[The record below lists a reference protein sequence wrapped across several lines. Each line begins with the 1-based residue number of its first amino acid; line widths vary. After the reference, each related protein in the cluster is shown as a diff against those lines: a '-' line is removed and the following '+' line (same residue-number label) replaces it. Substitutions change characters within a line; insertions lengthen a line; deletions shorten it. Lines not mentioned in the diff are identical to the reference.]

1 MSEPL
6 VLTIPEDIAEDARN
20 TAKTLGRDAAEMLIE
35 HLAAREFRKPAIFPN
50 EVEEQALMQQLSD
63 GAVWAIAREH
73 MGKKVAQRMRSLMRK
88 NSLGKISPQEHQ
100 ELETLVEAGQ
110 ITSAPDPLT
119 GKVVP
124 LFNSR
129 IQNWDDHFYWSENAM
144 VILGKTAVGR
154 ATIER
159 LKMNQRRQILARAIW
174 HKAGAHPPNPR

>member
-110 ITSAPDPLT
+110 QSMLRKSQAMAILMARGYQISVEDLAPD
-119 GKVVP
+119 
-124 LFNSR
+124 
-129 IQNWDDHFYWSENAM
+129 A
-144 VILGKTAVGR
+144 
-154 ATIER
+154 
-159 LKMNQRRQILARAIW
+159 
-174 HKAGAHPPNPR
+174 